1 MTNTKEIKKELREKL
16 ENDKKEREILNDKE
30 LARVQK
36 IMIEQVIK
44 YHSYTYGKDVKENT
58 NNFIEHLKNNAE
70 ELNKDTEAM
79 YNAIF
84 QDLKE
89 EYDKFLDIKGKNR
102 IPELKK
108 IFYKW
113 KEQIDKIMKEK
124 NIDEL
129 YAEQEFYD
137 HLVALYYWVNEGNN
151 FEDMFGNSEKFNS
164 CDYLIITYDIVN
176 DIIDAMKDCTCE
188 LMQCENDW
196 LFGNKKIMII
206 SSNYGNDYDEIIK
219 L

>member
-164 CDYLIITYDIVN
+164 CDYLIIT
-176 DIIDAMKDCTCE
+176 
-188 LMQCENDW
+188 
-196 LFGNKKIMII
+196 
-206 SSNYGNDYDEIIK
+206 
-219 L
+219 